1 MGHMSDDAL
10 QTLTS
15 SQVADRAPRDWREV
29 NGMLRTRLR
38 TKGFEESLAL
48 VNEIA
53 KVAEEADHHP
63 DIDLRWGWVGLA
75 LVSHD
80 AGGITDRDISLAG
93 EISRIASDRGAS
105 PQPEVGASLTVGI
118 DTADADRIRPFW
130 TALTGHEPAKGDPD
144 TLPSPD
150 GQMPTIWFQTSEPR
164 DDRGRLHID
173 VYVPHDEA
181 RARVDAVVA
190 AGGRLVT
197 DEYAPS
203 WWVLADADGNLACVC
218 TWQPHA

>member
-1 MGHMSDDAL
+1 MSWIVL
-10 QTLTS
+10 IVS
-15 SQVADRAPRDWREV
+15 
-29 NGMLRTRLR
+29 GMLEAVWAAALSASHGFTRLR
-38 TKGFEESLAL
+38 PTQLFAAAL
-48 VNEIA
+48 VA
-53 KVAEEADHHP
+53 SMAGLAWAMT
-63 DIDLRWGWVGLA
+63 DLPTGTAYAVWVG
-75 LVSHD
+75 
-80 AGGITDRDISLAG
+80 I
-93 EISRIASDRGAS
+93 
-105 PQPEVGASLTVGI
+105 GASLTVGI

-181 RARVDAVVA
+181 QARVDAVVA

-218 TWQPHA
+218 TWQESSTD